1 MHVGKLVPFILVLAV
16 AATLAGCGTSQAE
29 APVAATPAPDV
40 TVAQVIA
47 KPLHQFEEFT
57 GQLQAV
63 NTVDV
68 RPRVSGVID
77 SVRFAEGSRV
87 KKGDLLFQIDP
98 RPFQAEVDRLQAEL
112 KRSSSRFTLAKADHA
127 RAERLST
134 QNAIAREEF
143 ERRASVEAEASGEVG
158 SVGAQLTAAKLNLE
172 FTQVRSPIDG
182 HVSRALITEGNLV
195 TSASLL
201 TSVVSDNPIY
211 AHFDADEA
219 TYLKFRELAQNAL
232 GGKSDAVSPVFMGL
246 ISEQGYPHEGKLN
259 FMDNRV
265 DGRSGTIRARAVF
278 DNADGRFTPGL
289 FARIKLVGKESY
301 DAILIDNRAVG
312 TDLGKKYVFVLK
324 ADATLDYRLVELGPT
339 VEGLR
344 VVSQGLARD
353 DVIVV
358 NGLQHVR
365 AGVKVN
371 ATKVAM
377 NESSPGLRQIAAEA
391 STARGTVASTTPAA
405 R

>member
-1 MHVGKLVPFILVLAV
+1 MHVGKLVPLLLSIAITI
-16 AATLAGCGTSQAE
+16 TLAGCGTSKAD
-29 APVAATPAPDV
+29 APAAAAPAPDV

-63 NTVDV
+63 NTVEV

-87 KKGDLLFQIDP
+87 KKGELLFQIDP

-112 KRSSSRFTLAKADHA
+112 KRSSSRFALAKADHA
-127 RAERLST
+127 RAERLSA

-195 TSASLL
+195 NSASLL
-201 TSVVSDNPIY
+201 TSVVSDNPVY
-211 AHFDADEA
+211 AYFDADEA
-219 TYLKFRELAQNAL
+219 TFLKFRELTQTR
-232 GGKSDAVSPVFMGL
+232 DETTSPVYLGL
-246 ISEQGYPHEGKLN
+246 ISEQGYPHQGKLD

-289 FARIKLVGKESY
+289 FARIKLVGKDSY
-301 DAILIDNRAVG
+301 DAILIDNKAVG

-324 ADATLDYRLVELGPT
+324 ADGTLDYRLVELGPN
-339 VEGLR
+339 VDGLR
-344 VVSQGLARD
+344 VVSQGLTPAE
-353 DVIVV
+353 VVVV

-377 NESSPGLRQIAAEA
+377 DVGKQGLEQIAAQPA
-391 STARGTVASTTPAA
+391 ARGTVASNAPAA

>member
-1 MHVGKLVPFILVLAV
+1 MHVGKLVPLVLTIAIAAV
-16 AATLAGCGTSQAE
+16 LAGCSTSKAD
-29 APVAATPAPDV
+29 APVAAAPAPDV

-68 RPRVSGVID
+68 RPRVTGVID
-77 SVRFAEGSRV
+77 SVRFAEGTRV

-112 KRSSSRFTLAKADHA
+112 KRSSSRLTLAKNDHA
-127 RAERLST
+127 RAERLSA

-211 AHFDADEA
+211 AHFDADEG
-219 TYLKFRELAQNAL
+219 TFLKFRELAQNA
-232 GGKSDAVSPVFMGL
+232 GGAAVSPVFLGL

-289 FARIKLVGKESY
+289 FARIKLVGKDSY
-301 DAILIDNRAVG
+301 DAILIDNKAVG

-324 ADATLDYRLVELGPT
+324 PDGTLDYRLVELGPN
-339 VEGLR
+339 VDGLR
-344 VVSQGLARD
+344 VVSQGLAPA
-353 DVIVV
+353 DVVV
-358 NGLQHVR
+358 INGLQHVR
-365 AGVKVN
+365 AGAKVN

-377 NESSPGLRQIAAEA
+377 DGGKQGLQQIAAEPA
-391 STARGTVASTTPAA
+391 PRGTVAATTPAA

>member
-1 MHVGKLVPFILVLAV
+1 MHVGKLLPLLLA
-16 AATLAGCGTSQAE
+16 AAIATVLAGCSTSQAE
-29 APVAATPAPDV
+29 APAAAAPAPDV

-68 RPRVSGVID
+68 HPRVSGVID
-77 SVRFAEGSRV
+77 SVHFAEGTRV
-87 KKGDLLFQIDP
+87 TKGQLLFQIDP

-112 KRSSSRFTLAKADHA
+112 KRSSSRLTLAKADHA

-158 SVGAQLTAAKLNLE
+158 SVSAQLTAAKLNLE

-182 HVSRALITEGNLV
+182 HVSRALITPGNLV
-195 TSASLL
+195 TSTSLL
-201 TSVVSDNPIY
+201 TSVVSDDPIY

-219 TYLKFRELAQNAL
+219 TYLKFQQLAQNARN
-232 GGKSDAVSPVFMGL
+232 GKPEAVSPVYMGL
-246 ISEQGYPHEGKLN
+246 ISEQGYPHQGKLN
-259 FMDNRV
+259 FMDNQV
-265 DGRSGTIRARAVF
+265 DSRSGTIRARAVF
-278 DNADGRFTPGL
+278 DNKDGTFTPGL
-289 FARIKLVGKESY
+289 FARIKLVGQDSY
-301 DAILIDNRAVG
+301 DAILIDNKAVG

-324 ADATLDYRLVELGPT
+324 ADGTLDYRLVELGPN

-344 VVSQGLARD
+344 VVAQGLTPE

-377 NESSPGLRQIAAEA
+377 DTGKPGLQQIAAEPA
-391 STARGTVASTTPAA
+391 TRGTVASNAPAA
-405 R
+405 K

>member
-1 MHVGKLVPFILVLAV
+1 MHVGKSVSFVLSAAIAV
-16 AATLAGCGTSQAE
+16 ALAGCASSRADT
-29 APVAATPAPDV
+29 PAAAAPAPDV

-63 NTVDV
+63 NTVEV
-68 RPRVSGVID
+68 RPRVSGAID

-87 KKGDLLFQIDP
+87 KKGELLFQIDP

-112 KRSSSRFTLAKADHA
+112 KRSSSRLTLAKADHA

-158 SVGAQLTAAKLNLE
+158 SVSAQLAAAKLNLE

-201 TSVVSDNPIY
+201 TSVVSDNPVY
-211 AHFDADEA
+211 AYFDADEA
-219 TYLKFRELAQNAL
+219 TFLKFRELTQNAR
-232 GGKSDAVSPVFMGL
+232 GGNDAVSPVYLGL
-246 ISEQGYPHEGKLN
+246 ISEQGYPHEGKLD

-278 DNADGRFTPGL
+278 DNADGHFTPGL
-289 FARIKLVGKESY
+289 FARIKLVGNDSY
-301 DAILIDNRAVG
+301 DAILIDNKAIG

-324 ADATLDYRLVELGPT
+324 ADGTLDYRLVELGPN
-339 VEGLR
+339 VDGLR
-344 VVSQGLARD
+344 VVSQGLKSE
-353 DVIVV
+353 DVVVV

-377 NESSPGLRQIAAEA
+377 DAGKQGLEQIAAQPA
-391 STARGTVASTTPAA
+391 SRGTVASNAPAA

>member
-1 MHVGKLVPFILVLAV
+1 MHVGKLVPLVL
-16 AATLAGCGTSQAE
+16 TLAIATVLSGCGTSKAD
-29 APVAATPAPDV
+29 APVAAAPAPDV

-77 SVRFAEGSRV
+77 SVRFAEGTRV

-112 KRSSSRFTLAKADHA
+112 KRSSSRLSLAKNDHA
-127 RAERLST
+127 RAERLSA

-158 SVGAQLTAAKLNLE
+158 SVAAQLTAAKLNLE

-219 TYLKFRELAQNAL
+219 TFLKFRELAQNA
-232 GGKSDAVSPVFMGL
+232 GGAAVSPVYLGL

-301 DAILIDNRAVG
+301 DAILIDNKAVG

-324 ADATLDYRLVELGPT
+324 ADGTLDYRLVELGPN
-339 VEGLR
+339 VDGLR
-344 VVSQGLARD
+344 VVSQGLTPE
-353 DVIVV
+353 DVVVV

-377 NESSPGLRQIAAEA
+377 DTGKQGLQQIAAEPA
-391 STARGTVASTTPAA
+391 PRGTVAATTPAA

>member
-1 MHVGKLVPFILVLAV
+1 MHIGKLAPIALVLAI
-16 AATLAGCGTSQAE
+16 AAVLSGCGQSQAGT
-29 APVAATPAPDV
+29 PAAAAPAPDV

-47 KPLHQFEEFT
+47 KPLHAFEEFT

-77 SVRFAEGSRV
+77 AVHFAEGTRV
-87 KKGDLLFQIDP
+87 TKGQLLFQIDP

-112 KRSSSRFTLAKADHA
+112 QRSGSRLQLAKADHA
-127 RAERLST
+127 RAQRLST

-158 SVGAQLTAAKLNLE
+158 SVRAQLAAAKLNLE

-182 HVSRALITEGNLV
+182 HVSRALITPGNLV
-195 TSASLL
+195 TSSSLL

-219 TYLKFRELAQNAL
+219 TYLKFQQLAQNAR
-232 GGKSDAVSPVFMGL
+232 GEKAEAVSPVYMGL
-246 ISEQGYPHEGKLN
+246 ISEQGYPHQGKLN
-259 FMDNRV
+259 FMDNQV
-265 DGRSGTIRARAVF
+265 DARSGTIRARAVF

-289 FARIKLVGKESY
+289 FARIKLVGQDSY

-324 ADATLDYRLVELGPT
+324 ADGTLDYRLIELGPH
-339 VEGLR
+339 VDGLR
-344 VVSQGLARD
+344 VVSQGLTPD

-377 NESSPGLRQIAAEA
+377 DTGRQGLQQIAAE
-391 STARGTVASTTPAA
+391 PAA
-405 R
+405 RGAVADAAPAAK